1 MNREHELELRLAESR
16 HTETEL
22 RRLLDVLLHEG
33 DAVFASRSW
42 RLGRALTRAA
52 DALLRLVG
60 RGAPTAQDAAHWRSI
75 VAAHDDALARRRA
88 LLERLCVDGAAEDL
102 DSVLDALWRDVGN
115 EPVVA
120 QR

>member
-22 RRLLDVLLHEG
+22 RRVIDTLLGEG

-42 RLGRALTRAA
+42 RIGRALTRS
-52 DALLRLVG
+52 LERLQRVFG
-60 RGAPTAQDAAHWRSI
+60 RVVPPAQDAAHWHTI

-88 LLERLCVDGAAEDL
+88 LLERLCADGADEDL
-102 DSVLDALWRDVGN
+102 DAVLAELWRNAGA
-115 EPVVA
+115 ERSVA
-120 QR
+120 PP